1 MAASFVLAAV
11 AAMAD
16 GEVTQIRERTIVG
29 QSFLAA
35 DMRDILEPSTGERHP
50 IGGLTL
56 MILLDMLDS
65 TTGTARMARIH
76 FQKNAFDRINV
87 TVIVL

>member
-1 MAASFVLAAV
+1 MIEAN
-11 AAMAD
+11 
-16 GEVTQIRERTIVG
+16 
-29 QSFLAA
+29 
-35 DMRDILEPSTGERHP
+35 TGGRLP

-65 TTGTARMARIH
+65 TTGMARMARIH